1 MVIQAA
7 VVLASRPRKGL
18 VPMQQELAT
27 RYPLV
32 LVPGM
37 LGFVR
42 ALLYPYWFGIVP
54 ALRKGGAQVFP
65 VQVSPLHSSE
75 VRGEQLLAIIEDI
88 CQRTGADKVNLI
100 GHSQGALSA
109 RYAAAKRPDRVVSV
123 TSVAGPNH
131 GSELADRLAR
141 TAPGDSPQGR
151 ILRAV
156 LHGLAVLLGW
166 LETGWRRDS
175 LPIDVHASHQS
186 LTSAGVAL
194 FNQVYPQGL
203 PDTWGGEGA
212 GEVNGVRYYSWSGT
226 LQPGV
231 TDQGRNRFDGSN
243 RFCRLFARSFVKEK
257 GQCDGMV
264 GRFSSHLGQVI
275 GDDYPLDHL
284 DIVNQSLGAVGKG
297 AEPVRLFT
305 EHAARLK
312 AAGL

>member
-1 MVIQAA
+1 M
-7 VVLASRPRKGL
+7 S
-18 VPMQQELAT
+18 QELAT

-54 ALRKGGAQVFP
+54 ALRRGGAQVFP

-75 VRGEQLLAIIEDI
+75 VRGEQLLGIIEEI
-88 CQRTGADKVNLI
+88 CQRTGAEKVNLI

-109 RYAAAKRPDRVVSV
+109 RYAAAKRPDRVASV
-123 TSVAGPNH
+123 TSVAGPNQ
-131 GSELADRLAR
+131 GSELADHLER
-141 TAPGDSPQGR
+141 TAPGGSPLGR
-151 ILRAV
+151 ILKAV
-156 LHGLAVLLGW
+156 LHGVAVLLGW
-166 LETGWRRDS
+166 LETGWRRDP

-194 FNQVYPQGL
+194 FNQAYPQGL
-203 PDTWGGEGA
+203 PQVWGGEGPPA
-212 GEVNGVRYYSWSGT
+212 VNGVRYYSWSGT
-226 LQPGV
+226 LQPGRS
-231 TDQGRNRFDGSN
+231 DQGLNRFDGSN
-243 RFCRLFARSFVKEK
+243 YFCRLFARSFVREK

>member
-1 MVIQAA
+1 M
-7 VVLASRPRKGL
+7 S
-18 VPMQQELAT
+18 QELAT

-42 ALLYPYWFGIVP
+42 LLLYPYWFGIVP
-54 ALRKGGAQVFP
+54 ALRRGGAQVFA

-75 VRGEQLLAIIEDI
+75 LRGEQLLAIIEDI
-88 CQRTGADKVNLI
+88 CGRTGAARVNLI

-109 RYAAAKRPDRVVSV
+109 RYAAAKRPDRVASV
-123 TSVAGPNH
+123 TSVAGPNQ
-131 GSELADRLAR
+131 GSELADYLERK
-141 TAPGDSPQGR
+141 APGDSAQGR
-151 ILRAV
+151 MLKAV
-156 LHGLAVLLGW
+156 LHGTAVLLVW

-186 LTSAGVAL
+186 FTTAGVAR
-194 FNQVYPQGL
+194 FNQAYPQGL
-203 PDTWGGEGA
+203 PVTWGGQGDA
-212 GEVNGVRYYSWSGT
+212 EVNGVRYYSWSGT
-226 LQPGV
+226 LQPGR
-231 TDQGRNRFDGSN
+231 TDQGRNRFDASN
-243 RFCRLFARSFVKEK
+243 RFCRLFARTFEREK

-284 DIVNQSLGAVGKG
+284 DIVNQSLGAVGRG
-297 AEPVRLFT
+297 ADPVRLFT

>member
-1 MVIQAA
+1 MTN
-7 VVLASRPRKGL
+7 
-18 VPMQQELAT
+18 ELAT

-42 ALLYPYWFGIVP
+42 LLLYPYWFGIVP
-54 ALRKGGAQVFP
+54 ALRRGGAQVFA

-75 VRGEQLLAIIEDI
+75 VRGEQLLVIIEDI

-109 RYAAAKRPDRVVSV
+109 RYAAARRPGRVASV

-131 GSELADRLAR
+131 GSELADHLERS
-141 TAPGDSPQGR
+141 APGDSPPGR
-151 ILRAV
+151 LLKAA
-156 LHGLAVLLGW
+156 LHGLALLLVW
-166 LETGWRRDS
+166 LETGWRRDP

-186 LTSAGVAL
+186 LTCSGVAL
-194 FNQVYPQGL
+194 FNQAYPQGL
-203 PDTWGGEGA
+203 PQHWGGEGA
-212 GEVNGVRYYSWSGT
+212 AEVDGVRYYSWSGI
-226 LQPGV
+226 LQPGR
-231 TDQGRNRFDGSN
+231 TDKGWNRFDGSN
-243 RFCRLFARSFVKEK
+243 RFCRLFARSFIREK

-264 GRFSSHLGQVI
+264 GRYSSHLGQVI

-284 DIVNQSLGAVGKG
+284 DIVNQQFGAVGKG
-297 AEPVRLFT
+297 ADPVRLFT

>member
-1 MVIQAA
+1 MVIKAA
-7 VVLASRPRKGL
+7 VVLAGRPRKGAGA
-18 VPMQQELAT
+18 MQQELAT

-42 ALLYPYWFGIVP
+42 VVLYPYWFGIVP

-88 CQRTGADKVNLI
+88 CQRTGAQRVNLI

-109 RYAAAKRPDRVVSV
+109 RYAAARRPGRVASV

-131 GSELADRLAR
+131 GSELADYLER

-151 ILRAV
+151 ILKAV
-156 LHGLAVLLGW
+156 LHGLAVLLVW
-166 LETGWRRDS
+166 LETGWRRDP
-175 LPIDVHASHQS
+175 LPVDVHASHQS

-194 FNQVYPQGL
+194 FNQAYPQGL

-212 GEVNGVRYYSWSGT
+212 YEVDGVRYYSWSGT
-226 LQPGV
+226 LQPGL
-231 TDQGRNRFDGSN
+231 TDQRRNRFDGSSH
-243 RFCRLFARSFVKEK
+243 FCRLFARSFVKER
-257 GQCDGMV
+257 GHCDGMV

-284 DIVNQSLGAVGKG
+284 DIVNQSFGAVGKG

>member
-1 MVIQAA
+1 MNTD
-7 VVLASRPRKGL
+7 
-18 VPMQQELAT
+18 LAT

-42 ALLYPYWFGIVP
+42 LVLYPYWFGIVP
-54 ALRKGGAQVFP
+54 ALRRGGAQVFP
-65 VQVSPLHSSE
+65 VQVSPLHGEE

-88 CQRTGADKVNLI
+88 CQRTGAPRVNLL
-100 GHSQGALSA
+100 GHSQGALTA
-109 RYAAAKRPDRVVSV
+109 RYAAAKRPDRVASV
-123 TSVAGPNH
+123 TSIAGPNH
-131 GSELADRLAR
+131 GSELADYLERK
-141 TAPGDSPQGR
+141 APGDSPQGR
-151 ILRAV
+151 V
-156 LHGLAVLLGW
+156 LKALLYALAVVMAW
-166 LETGWRRDS
+166 LETGWRRER
-175 LPIDVHASHQS
+175 LPIDVHASHQA
-186 LTSAGVAL
+186 LTSAGAAL
-194 FNQVYPQGL
+194 FNQAYPQGL
-203 PDTWGGEGA
+203 PTAWGGEGPP
-212 GEVNGVRYYSWSGT
+212 EVNGVRYYSWSGT
-226 LQPGV
+226 LQPGL

-243 RFCRLFARSFVKEK
+243 RFCRLFARTFVKEP

-312 AAGL
+312 ALGL

>member
-1 MVIQAA
+1 
-7 VVLASRPRKGL
+7 
-18 VPMQQELAT
+18 MQQELAT

-42 ALLYPYWFGIVP
+42 VVLYPYWFGIVP
-54 ALRKGGAQVFP
+54 ALRQGGAQVFP

-88 CQRTGADKVNLI
+88 CLRTGAEKVNLI

-109 RYAAAKRPDRVVSV
+109 RYAAARRPGRVASV

-131 GSELADRLAR
+131 GSELADYLER
-141 TAPGDSPQGR
+141 TAPGDSPQGH
-151 ILRAV
+151 ILKAV
-156 LHGLAVLLGW
+156 LHGLAVLLVW
-166 LETGWRRDS
+166 LETGWRRDP
-175 LPIDVHASHQS
+175 LPVDVHASHQS

-194 FNQVYPQGL
+194 FNQAYPQGL
-203 PDTWGGEGA
+203 PGTWGGEGA
-212 GEVNGVRYYSWSGT
+212 YEVDGVRYYSWSGT
-226 LQPGV
+226 LQSGL
-231 TDQGRNRFDGSN
+231 TDQRRNRFDGSSH
-243 RFCRLFARSFVKEK
+243 FCRLFARSFVKEK
-257 GQCDGMV
+257 GYCDGMV

>member
-1 MVIQAA
+1 MDEG
-7 VVLASRPRKGL
+7 RG
-18 VPMQQELAT
+18 MGGELAT

-42 ALLYPYWFGIVP
+42 VLLYPYWFGIVP

-65 VQVSPLHSSE
+65 VQVSPLHSNE

-88 CQRTGADKVNLI
+88 CQRTGAAKVNLI
-100 GHSQGALSA
+100 GHSQGALNA
-109 RYAAAKRPDRVVSV
+109 RYAAAKRPWRVASV

-131 GSELADRLAR
+131 GSELADHLSR
-141 TAPGDSPQGR
+141 TAPGGS
-151 ILRAV
+151 LRGHA
-156 LHGLAVLLGW
+156 LKAVLLGW
-166 LETGWRRDS
+166 ARVQMCLETGWRHAP
-175 LPIDVHASHQS
+175 LPLDVHASHQS

-194 FNQVYPQGL
+194 FNQAYPQGL
-203 PDTWGGEGA
+203 PETWGGQGPA
-212 GEVNGVRYYSWSGT
+212 EVNGVRYYSWSGT
-226 LQPGV
+226 VQPGL
-231 TDQGRNRFDGSN
+231 TDQGRNRFDGSSY
-243 RFCRLFARSFVKEK
+243 FCRLFARSFVKEK

-297 AEPVRLFT
+297 AEPLRLFT

>member
-1 MVIQAA
+1 MLIQAA
-7 VVLASRPRKGL
+7 VVLAGRPRKGAG
-18 VPMQQELAT
+18 PMQQELAT

-109 RYAAAKRPDRVVSV
+109 RYAAAKRPERVASV

-131 GSELADRLAR
+131 GSELADHLAR
-141 TAPGDSPQGR
+141 TAPGDSAQGR

-166 LETGWRRDS
+166 LETGWRRAP

-194 FNQVYPQGL
+194 FNQAYPQGL

-212 GEVNGVRYYSWSGT
+212 EEVNGVRYYSWSGT
-226 LQPGV
+226 LQPGF